1 MRKFT
6 AAVITTGLFFGG
18 VGAAVADSAW
28 HRTEDFKTGG
38 ARFEEAKY
46 KWEAPGQMHGAFH
59 IKGQLSDI
67 GFRDSHNVYLQ
78 VKVHG
83 YGWNRFNGTQKKS
96 VWIDKIVY
104 DGATRYTRT
113 AEVRVCQNRGSLR
126 PDNCSFTRPFERP

>member
-1 MRKFT
+1 MRKIT
-6 AAVITTGLFFGG
+6 AAVLTAGLFFGG

-28 HRTEDFKTGG
+28 HSTKDFVTGG

-46 KWEAPGQMHGAFH
+46 KWEEPGRMHGAFH
-59 IKGQLSDI
+59 VKGRLVDA
-67 GFRDSHNVYLQ
+67 GFRDNHNVYLQ

-83 YGWNRFNGTQKKS
+83 YGWNRFNGTQKRS

-104 DGATRYTRT
+104 DGATRYTRS

-126 PDNCSFTRPFERP
+126 PDNCSFPRPFERP